1 MNPFAA
7 ETSRAETVAL
17 EALGFLAGAD
27 ALGRFMAA
35 SGADIDTIRARADDP
50 EFLAAVMDFLL
61 SDDALVTDFC
71 ARQNLDAQSLHRL
84 RRTLPGAPPA

>member
-1 MNPFAA
+1 MKSSGL

-17 EALGFLAGAD
+17 EALGFLAAAD

-35 SGADIDTIRARADDP
+35 SGADIDVIRARAGDP

-61 SDDALVTDFC
+61 GDDALVTDFC
-71 ARQNLDAQSLHRL
+71 AQQELDSAALHRL
-84 RRTLPGAPPA
+84 RRALPGAAPA